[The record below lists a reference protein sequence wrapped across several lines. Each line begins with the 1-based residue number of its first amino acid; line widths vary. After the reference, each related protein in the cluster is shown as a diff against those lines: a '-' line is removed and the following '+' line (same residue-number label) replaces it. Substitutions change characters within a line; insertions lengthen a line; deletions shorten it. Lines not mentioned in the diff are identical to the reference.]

1 MNRFKTAAV
10 MLAALCALA
19 TGCADKDKTDNS
31 SKAAA
36 ESKAETVSKADE
48 SKADESAADES
59 RAEEEE
65 YAPGEGI
72 AKMAEIFSQ
81 PYTYSVSVTFSDDPD
96 SLIKITA
103 AYDGESYM
111 VTNKETND
119 TGLPADTAYIYTD
132 SVGYTIDY
140 NIGAYVTGIADAG
153 NIADI
158 IIENKLEQTSTRIPA
173 DTEGYIV
180 EEYTY
185 TAAAYITVYDIYFDE
200 DYDPVKYTVSYSVE
214 GEDDLVQNVQID
226 SLKNEAE
233 KIDSSFLDDLTD
245 FNALTE
251 DERLAFCQQ
260 LCNELGIT
268 TDDMGLQGIT
278 PDDFKRISFLD
289 LMELIYTPK

>member
-10 MLAALCALA
+10 MLAALCVLA
-19 TGCADKDKTDNS
+19 TGCADKDNDKAESS

-36 ESKAETVSKADE
+36 ESTAESKTEE
-48 SKADESAADES
+48 SKADESAAEES
-59 RAEEEE
+59 KAEEE
-65 YAPGEGI
+65 YVPGEGI
-72 AKMAEIFSQ
+72 AKMAEIFSE
-81 PYTYSVSVTFSDDPD
+81 PYTYSVSVTYSDDRD
-96 SLIKITA
+96 SVIKVTA
-103 AYDGESYM
+103 IDDGESYM
-111 VTNKETND
+111 VTNKETTD

-140 NIGAYVTGIADAG
+140 NIGAYVTGVADAG

-158 IIENKLEQTSTRIPA
+158 IIENKLDQTSTRIPE

-200 DYDPVKYTVSYSVE
+200 DYTPVKYTVAYSVE

-268 TDDMGLQGIT
+268 TDDMGLQGLT